1 MDEIDDFFN
10 ISKDFKR
17 VSAPLPRPIIE
28 EAPST
33 STQIKRE
40 RDEKLDQNK
49 KVRLV
54 LKFAL
59 NEIYYIYPKLIC
71 S

>member
-1 MDEIDDFFN
+1 MDEIEDFFN

-33 STQIKRE
+33 SSKIKRE
-40 RDEKLDQNK
+40 RYDKPERNSKIQ
-49 KVRLV
+49 KVT
-54 LKFAL
+54 
-59 NEIYYIYPKLIC
+59 Y
-71 S
+71 